1 MKLGLN
7 AAHQLIVTSSSQAG
21 ECSDHAESA
30 SESLPRNK
38 VAQRVLDE
46 GDTYSASSEFVQKD
60 DRRVGN
66 HKDCTVSGLPNK
78 SSSDHR
84 GDIKPQSSQDVGYD
98 NDTGNSELLPQNEEE
113 DSRMQVLPRFRK
125 MMTSDSLNKKAI
137 KDVPCHSTFRS
148 PSSTCHSQ
156 EVIPVAQQ
164 YRHLSIPTTEPKSGS
179 SSAPRS
185 LLQKVLSRSG
195 ASIPL
200 KQFSFRED
208 EIEFVDIIGE
218 SFEEE
223 CHARMFRITAGGR
236 NFALKHK
243 YWESD
248 MSQSL
253 SQYPLPN
260 QRFDHEST
268 TYARTAHLQDLP
280 TSPVPK
286 CYGYVELT
294 KIPQARS
301 RHQRNPFRSTWF
313 STAAYLDFL
322 IQEEDRRG
330 TENQQRKRYF
340 RDKPP
345 SACIL
350 RGIVL
355 EEIPSGSLERRTLS
369 HPSKLINS
377 GRESLARLHE
387 CGVTH
392 GDVGDLR
399 HALVAK
405 SGRVVW
411 VGFANS
417 YAYRQGALQKF
428 SKRAETEMRLWD
440 SLFVKRRPRPR
451 KQQA

>member
-1 MKLGLN
+1 MSSGHSPISGPLAVNKKRQHDSEDDDDYNTSGSTMKRRSSEHLEPKNNSKPKSRTVAPLQNMKLGLN

-236 NFALKHK
+236 NFALKVA
-243 YWESD
+243 SIRNS
-248 MSQSL
+248 MQIL
-253 SQYPLPN
+253 
-260 QRFDHEST
+260 F
-268 TYARTAHLQDLP
+268 TA
-280 TSPVPK
+280 
-286 CYGYVELT
+286 
-294 KIPQARS
+294 KI
-301 RHQRNPFRSTWF
+301 TM
-313 STAAYLDFL
+313 
-322 IQEEDRRG
+322 I
-330 TENQQRKRYF
+330 
-340 RDKPP
+340 
-345 SACIL
+345 
-350 RGIVL
+350 
-355 EEIPSGSLERRTLS
+355 
-369 HPSKLINS
+369 
-377 GRESLARLHE
+377 
-387 CGVTH
+387 
-392 GDVGDLR
+392 
-399 HALVAK
+399 
-405 SGRVVW
+405 
-411 VGFANS
+411 
-417 YAYRQGALQKF
+417 
-428 SKRAETEMRLWD
+428 
-440 SLFVKRRPRPR
+440 
-451 KQQA
+451 